1 MYYGLTAKQVRAL
14 AFDFAVKLNLK
25 YPKKWEK
32 SSMAGLD
39 WMRGFM
45 KRRKELSIRKP
56 QPTSLARATAFN
68 KFNVTSF
75 FGKLKALMDKYHF
88 PPQNIYNM
96 DETGVTTV
104 QVPDRVVA
112 RRGIKQVGKIVAAER
127 GTLVTLAVSVSA
139 VGNLVPPFFFF
150 PRKKFKNVFI
160 KGGPVGCGG
169 SSNPSGWM
177 NAPHFYD
184 YLVFFKEHT
193 GASIDNPVLLI
204 LDNHESHLSIKGLD
218 YCKENGIIVL
228 SLPPHCSHK
237 QQPLDRSVFQPFKQL
252 VNTACDNWISE
263 KKTLTIYDIPDIV
276 RLTLG
281 RAASHENIVSGFVCT
296 GM

>member
-1 MYYGLTAKQVRAL
+1 MYFGLTAKQVRAL
-14 AFDFAVKLNLK
+14 AFDFAEKLSLK
-25 YPKKWEK
+25 YPKTWEK
-32 SSMAGLD
+32 PSMAGLD

-68 KFNVTSF
+68 KFNVASF
-75 FGKLKALMDKYHF
+75 FGKLKELMNKYHF
-88 PPQNIYNM
+88 APQNIYNM

-112 RRGIKQVGKIVAAER
+112 RKGIKQVGKIVAAER

-139 VGNLVPPFFFF
+139 VGNLVPPFFIF

-160 KGGPVGCGG
+160 KGGPVGSGG

-193 GASIDNPVLLI
+193 RASIDNPILLI

-218 YCKENGIIVL
+218 FCKDNGIIVL

-237 QQPLDRSVFQPFKQL
+237 LQPLDRSVFRPFKQL
-252 VNTACDNWISE
+252 VNTQCDNWISE
-263 KKTLTIYDIPDIV
+263 KKTITIYDIPDIV

-281 RAASHENIVSGFVCT
+281 RAASHENIVSGFACT